1 MVKALIIGVDGQ
13 DGSYMAELLLSKGY
27 QVTGWTPDLP
37 GINLGNIAGILK
49 QIELVQGDLRDQPA
63 LDALIAH
70 TRPDEVFNLAA
81 PSFPAGS
88 WEDPVVVGEI
98 AGLGVTRILEAI
110 RRQHPAA
117 RFYQASSSEIFGA
130 PKYEPQ
136 DENTPC
142 LPRNPYG
149 VAKLYA
155 HAMVANYRQQ
165 YGQYAVSGICY
176 NHESPR
182 RGRLFVT
189 RKISRGAAAIKL
201 GLEPATERRSGGEL
215 RLGNLDARRDW
226 GWAPD
231 YVLAMWAML
240 HQSDPEDLIIGS
252 GETHSVLE
260 FCQLAFACLD
270 LDYRDYVVVDP
281 ALVRP
286 PEPIQL
292 VADPRRAQRK
302 LEWHNLLPFPEIVER
317 MVLADL
323 VQLKAAG

>member
-1 MVKALIIGVDGQ
+1 MAKALIIGVDGQ

-27 QVTGWTPDLP
+27 QVTGWTPDFP
-37 GINLGNIAGILK
+37 GLNLGNIAGILE

-88 WEDPVVVGEI
+88 WENPVVVGEI

-110 RRQHPAA
+110 RRQHPSA

-149 VAKLYA
+149 VAKLYG

-189 RKISRGAAAIKL
+189 RKISRSAAAIKL
-201 GLEPATERRSGGEL
+201 GLEREL

-231 YVLAMWAML
+231 YVQAMWAML

-252 GETHSVLE
+252 GETHSVRE

-270 LDYRDYVVVDP
+270 LDYHDYVVVDP

-302 LEWHNLLPFPEIVER
+302 LAWDLRLPFAEIVQR

-323 VQLKAAG
+323 AQLKAAG